1 VTAPSPGRRRIGIGL
16 LAVCATLLSSSCATG
31 QQAQTANEVPAVDAT
46 SGGVGA
52 IQLHDVALASPPD
65 GKSYRAGDDAELQ
78 LVIVNDGR
86 STDSLLSV
94 STPAASSY
102 RVFASAAQASAAAS
116 PGASTSSS
124 AAPSPSAAPA
134 SSAAPSSSAASSP
147 STAPASSAA
156 APPAPAPLGVAAGQ
170 ARAFGVVAADPVLVV
185 HLTRTLFPGPSVP
198 ITFTFANA
206 GSVTLPVPVQITPYT
221 GPAGISVPPLSTSVV
236 AG

>member
-16 LAVCATLLSSSCATG
+16 VAVCATLLSSSCATG

-124 AAPSPSAAPA
+124 AAPSPSAAP
-134 SSAAPSSSAASSP
+134 SSSAASSP